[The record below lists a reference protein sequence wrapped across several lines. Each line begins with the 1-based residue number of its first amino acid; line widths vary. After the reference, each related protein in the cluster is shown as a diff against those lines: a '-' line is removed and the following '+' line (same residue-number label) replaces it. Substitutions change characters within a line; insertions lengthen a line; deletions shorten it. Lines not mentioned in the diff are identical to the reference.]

1 MMEMQWG
8 YVQGLVEHSLNSN
21 SDTTEFTMISYDT
34 RNYMSVPRYSRAL
47 IWLLRVVVL
56 E

>member
-1 MMEMQWG
+1 MCKGW
-8 YVQGLVEHSLNSN
+8 LNIALNSN